1 VAASLRPM
9 SEFAF
14 TTTVPIRYRDVDPWD
29 HVNNAVFAT
38 YMEEARSEYLDTVFD
53 ERIGT
58 RNFVLANLELDY
70 HAPVTYDG
78 DGVEVAVRTAE
89 LGESSL
95 TLVYEI
101 SKDGTLA
108 ATGETTQ
115 VHMEEAGP
123 APLPAEWR
131 AAIREFEPELS

>member
-1 VAASLRPM
+1 M

-14 TTTVPIRYRDVDPWD
+14 TTTVPIRYRDIDPWD

-38 YMEEARSEYLDTVFD
+38 YMEEARGEYLERAFD
-53 ERIGT
+53 DEDLGT

-78 DGVEVAVRTAE
+78 SGVEVAVRAAE
-89 LGESSL
+89 MGESSL
-95 TLVYEI
+95 TLAYELG
-101 SKDGTLA
+101 KAGTLA

-115 VHMEEAGP
+115 VHMGEDGTP
-123 APLPAEWR
+123 APLPDEWR
-131 AAIREFEPELS
+131 QSIREFESALE

>member
-1 VAASLRPM
+1 M

-14 TTTVPIRYRDVDPWD
+14 TTTVPIRYRDIDPWD

-38 YMEEARSEYLDTVFD
+38 YMEEARSEYLDTVFE
-53 ERIGT
+53 ERLGP

-78 DGVEVAVRTAE
+78 DGGVAVAVRAAE

-95 TLVYEI
+95 ILRYEI

-115 VHMEEAGP
+115 IHMGEDGTP
-123 APLPAEWR
+123 APLSEAWR
-131 AAIREFEPELS
+131 AAIREFEPALS

>member
-1 VAASLRPM
+1 M

-14 TTTVPIRYRDVDPWD
+14 TTTVPIRYRDIDPWD

-38 YMEEARSEYLDTVFD
+38 YMEEARGEYLDTVFA
-53 ERIGT
+53 ERLGT

-78 DGVEVAVRTAE
+78 SGVEVAVRAAE

-95 TLVYEI
+95 TLAYELGN
-101 SKDGTLA
+101 DDTLA

-115 VHMEEAGP
+115 VHMSEGTP
-123 APLPAEWR
+123 TPLPEEWR
-131 AAIREFEPELS
+131 QSIREFEPAYE

>member
-1 VAASLRPM
+1 M

-14 TTTVPIRYRDVDPWD
+14 TTTVPMRYRDVDPWD

-38 YMEEARSEYLDTVFD
+38 YMEEARGEYLDTVFE
-53 ERIGT
+53 ERLGT

-78 DGVEVAVRTAE
+78 GGVAVAVRAAE

-95 TLVYEI
+95 TLAYEI
-101 SKDGTLA
+101 GKDDTLA

-115 VHMEEAGP
+115 VHMGEDGTP
-123 APLPAEWR
+123 APLPEAWR
-131 AAIREFEPELS
+131 VAIREFEPGL